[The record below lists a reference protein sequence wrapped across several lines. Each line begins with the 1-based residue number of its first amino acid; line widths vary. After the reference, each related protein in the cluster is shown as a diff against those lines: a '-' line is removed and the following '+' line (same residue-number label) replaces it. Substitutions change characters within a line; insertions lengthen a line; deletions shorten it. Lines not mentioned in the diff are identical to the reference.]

1 MTLDPGPPAGP
12 RQQWR
17 TAAWILIGAAA
28 GFGAS
33 YLCYTWLNPILE
45 ARTDWLRE
53 LQGFLFT
60 SILVATAFG
69 AAVGWWISDRIARP

>member
-12 RQQWR
+12 RQPPR
-17 TAAWILIGAAA
+17 AAAWMLAGAAA
-28 GFGAS
+28 GFGIS
-33 YLCYTWLNPILE
+33 YLCYTWLNPVLE

-60 SILVATAFG
+60 SILVATALG
-69 AAVGWWISDRIARP
+69 AAVGWWIAGRIARS